1 MTPTITGFGCG
12 LGGSVVITGGPTPD
26 PGTDVVRWN
35 VSTPYSVFGTGKTA
49 LGRRSLT
56 GTNL

>member
-12 LGGSVVITGGPTPD
+12 LGSSVIITGGASPD

-35 VSTPYSVFGTGKTA
+35 QATPYSVFGTDKTA
-49 LGRRSLT
+49 LGVRALT
-56 GTNL
+56 GTSN